1 MLTRKNL
8 ERLAKNCE
16 YSPENIGIAILK
28 SLCYKV
34 EKYRLSGA
42 VYISTKDGKKILYYD
57 DGAYVD

>member
-8 ERLAKNCE
+8 ERLVKNCE

-28 SLCYKV
+28 SLGYKV

-57 DGAYVD
+57 SGAYVD